1 MPFKANADRRHRIP
15 KQRRRIMNW
24 GEYDAASFS
33 DRGCPVNSLLRHFSE
48 TGSSSYSI
56 RLSRSVTY
64 RVVAPS
70 LILGAD
76 QCSRCFPD
84 GSVIPSSWRAASI
97 TLGSGAR
104 GARATSCESR
114 SAMMRNAAN
123 LLNGLLLAGTLDKLS
138 TIQLGSAF
146 LVLRNQVCR
155 VNLLRTIL

>member
-1 MPFKANADRRHRIP
+1 MLFKANADRRHRIP
-15 KQRRRIMNW
+15 KQRRRITNW
-24 GEYDAASFS
+24 AEYDAASFS
-33 DRGCPVNSLLRHFSE
+33 DRGCPVNSHLRHFSE

-56 RLSRSVTY
+56 RLSRSVTD
-64 RVVAPS
+64 RVWPPS

-97 TLGSGAR
+97 TLESSACGS
-104 GARATSCESR
+104 RATSCESR